1 MNINKTDMQLKTD
14 VETELR
20 WDPRLNAAQIG
31 VTVDKGAVSLLGAV
45 DTYAEKWAAEDA
57 AKRVSGV
64 RTLAQDLTVKLISEH
79 KRSDTEIATAIQ
91 SALSWDVYVPK
102 TITAKVENGAVTLE
116 GKCTWNYERESA
128 GRAVRYLAGV
138 VSVANLVAIK
148 PTVSAA
154 VVKEKVEA
162 ALQRQATVDASN
174 IHIAT
179 TGGKV
184 TLTGHASSWR
194 MLADAA
200 DAAWAAPGVTEVVDQ
215 LKVSHS

>member
-64 RTLAQDLTVKLISEH
+64 RTLAQDLTVKLVSEH

-102 TITAKVENGAVTLE
+102 TVTAKVENGAVTLE

-138 VSVANLVAIK
+138 VSVTNLVAIK
-148 PTVSAA
+148 PAVSAA

-162 ALQRQATVDASN
+162 ALQRQATADASH

-194 MLADAA
+194 TLADAA

-215 LKVSHS
+215 LKVSYS